1 MVIDV
6 VKKQINDCEAKG
18 KSWVVQG
25 FPRTKAQA
33 LALQKMGIIPDKFIL
48 LNCKPSG
55 SISRLKNKLLE
66 INQQLYGPD
75 LEDLAAQCLQE
86 YELNMK
92 GVKEAFNQFIFELD
106 VTDRS
111 ANEVVPDLT
120 RMLNLRFRENA
131 PRRPPRIVLVGPPG
145 SGRNT
150 QSKAIAQAFGLVHVS
165 ARALLKNEIKRSPEV
180 GKIISQCMDSGE
192 LVPDNILNPLIEKRL
207 K

>member
-1 MVIDV
+1 MAIEV
-6 VKKQINDCEAKG
+6 VKKQVQDCEAKG

-33 LALQKMGIIPDKFIL
+33 LALQKLGIIPDKFIL
-48 LNCKPSG
+48 LNCKPSA
-55 SISRLKNKLLE
+55 SISRLKNNLLA

-92 GVKEAFNQFIFELD
+92 GVKEAFSQFIFEHD
-106 VTDRS
+106 VTDKS
-111 ANEVVPDLT
+111 YNDVIPDLM

-150 QSKAIAQAFGLVHVS
+150 QSKAIAQCFGLVHIS

-180 GKIISQCMDSGE
+180 GKIIS
-192 LVPDNILNPLIEKRL
+192 
-207 K
+207 